1 MSFSLLIR
9 PASAVSGGADNS
21 ITFGGEGVLTEIQ
34 AVLEGCRSQ
43 KRCACFDSYSHI
55 IEVFRI
61 QIKWLPWSDPKA
73 KHSHR

>member
-34 AVLEGCRSQ
+34 AVLKRCRSQ
-43 KRCACFDSYSHI
+43 KQCVCFFKNTINHAPDELSGLECACCGSFKS
-55 IEVFRI
+55 RL
-61 QIKWLPWSDPKA
+61 K
-73 KHSHR
+73 